1 MACQMAVPG
10 YMRSVQTHVAT
21 GVAST
26 VVLVVTGSAG
36 ASSSTTATTRSTASS
51 TSLAGVSRVAVL
63 ADTVLGGLGSVV
75 LGTCASITE
84 CCGGMVSVGGVVGE
98 LSTVH
103 VLPCSEPVKAALRPP
118 RPPAAGLGASV
129 AGASAPALRL
139 PARWT
144 GLSMTLVGGS
154 GSLLGSSSRSLP
166 E

>member
-1 MACQMAVPG
+1 
-10 YMRSVQTHVAT
+10 MRPVQTHVAT
-21 GVAST
+21 GMAST
-26 VVLVVTGSAG
+26 VVSVSAG
-36 ASSSTTATTRSTASS
+36 ASSTTTATTRTTASS
-51 TSLAGVSRVAVL
+51 TTLTSVSGVTIL
-63 ADTVLGGLGSVV
+63 ADTVLGRLGSVV

-84 CCGGMVSVGGVVGE
+84 CCGGRVSVGGVVGE
-98 LSTVH
+98 VSRVH

-166 E
+166 VSIRD